1 MLPGGRGG
9 AGVQGGE
16 EVGVQTE
23 EQECSS
29 LKRKQCWPGPVGRE
43 VSLIKWLHSTVQEK
57 QCLC

>member
-23 EQECSS
+23 EQEC
-29 LKRKQCWPGPVGRE
+29 
-43 VSLIKWLHSTVQEK
+43 TVQYRK
-57 QCLC
+57 NGVFANRAGHFIY